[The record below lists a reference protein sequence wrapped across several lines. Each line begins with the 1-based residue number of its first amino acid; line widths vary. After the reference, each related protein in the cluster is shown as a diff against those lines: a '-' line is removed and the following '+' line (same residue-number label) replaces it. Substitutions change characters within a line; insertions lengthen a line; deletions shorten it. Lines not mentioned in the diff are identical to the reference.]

1 MTTPLVRAVS
11 PRVVRASRAS
21 PRRFPPWRDDP
32 AEAPLFAHPDG
43 RAVQTC
49 DVTAWNKEDARLL
62 GLDPSEYFGN
72 AWRVGGATDLLEAPH
87 AAGGPTKV
95 ENAKIALVQFCI
107 SPPKTDMENS
117 VVVSDYQQMDRI
129 LKEER
134 NYIISLI
141 KKIKAS
147 GCNVLLI
154 QKSILRDAVTD
165 LSLHYLAK
173 VRPQNIPAS
182 RLTFFFVAA

>member
-1 MTTPLVRAVS
+1 MDSVLKIMDPERPELVDLKDIKILRKS
-11 PRVVRASRAS
+11 GGTI
-21 PRRFPPWRDDP
+21 DDT
-32 AEAPLFAHPDG
+32 EMVDG
-43 RAVQTC
+43 LV
-49 DVTAWNKEDARLL
+49 
-62 GLDPSEYFGN
+62 LDSKSSK
-72 AWRVGGATDLLEAPH
+72 

-182 RLTFFFVAA
+182 RLTFFSWLPETIATLETIRSI

>member
-1 MTTPLVRAVS
+1 M
-11 PRVVRASRAS
+11 
-21 PRRFPPWRDDP
+21 
-32 AEAPLFAHPDG
+32 
-43 RAVQTC
+43 
-49 DVTAWNKEDARLL
+49 
-62 GLDPSEYFGN
+62 
-72 AWRVGGATDLLEAPH
+72 
-87 AAGGPTKV
+87 
-95 ENAKIALVQFCI
+95 
-107 SPPKTDMENS
+107 
-117 VVVSDYQQMDRI
+117 VVSDYQQMDRI